1 MATPLNMVRDINGFN
16 SFGTAFSDLKK
27 STILVQNISQSFVVP
42 STGDST
48 YKNWLAVFCFQP
60 GSSIWVALND
70 IAAIPSGAF
79 SDTTSE
85 LNPSSRY
92 VSFGD
97 TLSFI
102 STDALNEIG
111 VVFYAVA

>member
-1 MATPLNMVRDINGFN
+1 MVRDINGFN
-16 SFGTAFSDLKK
+16 SFGTAFSDTKK
-27 STILVQNISQSFVVP
+27 SVILVQNIEQNFTVP
-42 STGDST
+42 STENST

-60 GSSIWVALND
+60 GASIWVALNNT
-70 IAAIPSGAF
+70 AAIPGASF

-85 LNPSSRY
+85 LNPASRY
-92 VSFGD
+92 VMGGD

-111 VVFYAVA
+111 VIFYAVA